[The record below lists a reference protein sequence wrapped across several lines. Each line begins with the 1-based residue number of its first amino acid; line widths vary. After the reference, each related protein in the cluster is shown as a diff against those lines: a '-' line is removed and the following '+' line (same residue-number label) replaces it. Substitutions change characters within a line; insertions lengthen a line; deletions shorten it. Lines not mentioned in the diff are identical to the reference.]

1 MKKRWYRALL
11 MELLVELRKRLLR
24 ATTRKS
30 STGGAVSQGRR
41 AAGSADVEGDV
52 WPPAAPSWA
61 QEEDAVEPAGPAAA
75 APRARRR
82 ETLERL

>member
-11 MELLVELRKRLLR
+11 MELLVELRKRFLR

-30 STGGAVSQGRR
+30 SPAGAVSQGRR

-61 QEEDAVEPAGPAAA
+61 QEEDAVERAGSAA